1 MFGGSPGGAER
12 VSVRRGVSAEGLPG
26 AGSGQDTPNTHTCP
40 CSIPTRTHELGCRGL
55 HEGLAGM

>member
-1 MFGGSPGGAER
+1 M
-12 VSVRRGVSAEGLPG
+12 SAEGLPG